1 MLLFFIKTL
10 MNVDQIY
17 SCLLKLKVNFHI
29 GPNSNYLKKTL
40 SKVTKLMLS
49 LYFRKSSFI
58 YWKKTA
64 APPPPRKSNGLAVF
78 NKKNQV

>member
-1 MLLFFIKTL
+1 

-17 SCLLKLKVNFHI
+17 SCLLKLKVNFRI

-40 SKVTKLMLS
+40 SMVTKLMLS
-49 LYFRKSSFI
+49 LYLRKYSFI
-58 YWKKTA
+58 YWKKKTT
-64 APPPPRKSNGLAVF
+64 APPPPRKPNGLAVT